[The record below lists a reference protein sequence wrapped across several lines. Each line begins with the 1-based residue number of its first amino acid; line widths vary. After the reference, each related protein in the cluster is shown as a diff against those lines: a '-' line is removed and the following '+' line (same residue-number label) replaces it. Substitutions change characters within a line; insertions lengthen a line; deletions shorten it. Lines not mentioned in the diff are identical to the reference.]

1 MATLPLLS
9 MHGSYAAPQPRF
21 EAEVRRLLRRAGDP
35 FFLAT
40 SPLAQALCHATGIP
54 NAKQALIRTIDGA
67 FAQRSGEARLCALLH
82 APVEGTPEAE
92 LPDALRVS
100 RRHLLRRRA
109 KAVTILAAHIR
120 QIVGGSTL
128 TSLPEKPG
136 AALQP
141 LDAIGELLTLAI
153 RERIEMGA
161 FDERFSDLQHYV
173 DPALYEIFTA
183 QARAIAGLDAGGD
196 AGSQLALAVADAGS
210 AETRFELE
218 SVALLRARHN
228 GDARALEASAR
239 NMRRL
244 AGERPSWVLRALL
257 AQAESSLRRGRLQ
270 EANALLDAIDRKG
283 AASFAAIELVC
294 ASVLRAELAL
304 AQGDDA
310 LAERFASAA
319 YLVLRGRHF
328 NAYKCQT
335 IVARARLRLGASWTA
350 PSDTGSLT
358 APAWDRVALDVELAR
373 HLAIAGDAP
382 RARSV
387 ARDSFRVATDCG
399 YQTLAA
405 RAAATIGAL
414 HAGKE
419 RRMWYFRALALT
431 LPTRDRSAALDLF
444 ALEATP
450 LAATLRLATAPA
462 DFVDLLYEGLVV
474 AIPPLRGDCR
484 SEAEATR
491 AFLKELLLGLLDS
504 ASPPRDP
511 VDAAAALAKQAP
523 AAARTLAYF
532 SASAS
537 DLIGTVMQAV
547 VGLGERSKVQYRLD
561 DALHEVERCANAR
574 ENPLR
579 FWVG

>member
-40 SPLAQALCHATGIP
+40 SPLAQALCHATGVP

-67 FAQRSGEARLCALLH
+67 FAQRSGESRLRALLH
-82 APVEGTPEAE
+82 APVEGTPEAQ

-120 QIVGGSTL
+120 HIVGSSTL
-128 TSLPEKPG
+128 TSLPEEPG
-136 AALQP
+136 AAVQP

-153 RERIEMGA
+153 RERVEMGA
-161 FDERFSDLQHYV
+161 FDERLSDLRHYV
-173 DPALYEIFTA
+173 DPALYEVFAA
-183 QARAIAGLDAGGD
+183 QAREIAGCEARTE
-196 AGSQLALAVADAGS
+196 SRLALAVAAAGT

-218 SVALLRARHN
+218 WLALLRARHD
-228 GDARALEASAR
+228 GDARLLEAIAR
-239 NMRRL
+239 NLTRL

-257 AQAESSLRRGRLQ
+257 AQAEASLRRGRLQ
-270 EANALLDAIDRKG
+270 EANALLDTIDRKG
-283 AASFAAIELVC
+283 AASFAAIELGC
-294 ASVLRAELAL
+294 ASMLRGELAL

-319 YLVLRGRHF
+319 YLVLQGRHF
-328 NAYKCQT
+328 NAYRCQT
-335 IVARARLRLGASWTA
+335 IVARARLRLGASWAA
-350 PSDTGSLT
+350 PSDAGALT
-358 APAWDRVALDVELAR
+358 TPAWDRVAVDVELAR
-373 HLAIAGDAP
+373 HLAMAGDAV
-382 RARSV
+382 RAKRI
-387 ARDSFRVATDCG
+387 ARDSFRVASDCG
-399 YQTLAA
+399 YQILAA

-414 HAGKE
+414 HGGKE
-419 RRMWYFRALALT
+419 RRTWYLRALALA
-431 LPTRDRSAALDLF
+431 LPARDRSAALDLF
-444 ALEATP
+444 ALEAAP
-450 LAATLRLATAPA
+450 LAATLKLATAPS
-462 DFVDLLYEGLVV
+462 DFVDLLYDGLIV
-474 AIPPLRGDCR
+474 AIPALRGDVR

-491 AFLKELLLGLLDS
+491 TFLRELVSGLLDAS
-504 ASPPRDP
+504 ARPRAP
-511 VDAAAALAKQAP
+511 ADAAAALAQDVP

-547 VGLGERSKVQYRLD
+547 VGSGDRSKVQYRLD
-561 DALHEVERCANAR
+561 DALREVQRNANTRAT
-574 ENPLR
+574 PLR
-579 FWVG
+579 FLVG